1 MAAARWPILQRGPT
15 HRMNQ
20 FLRYICVG
28 VLNTSVGYAIIFA
41 CMYILSLDAV
51 MSNFIGYGSGLVISY
66 MLNKLF
72 TFRTDAKSIYEPLK
86 FVMVFCVSYTANV
99 VALVMMIEIFHMH
112 KALAQFPA
120 GAIYIALSYILNK
133 RYVFS

>member
-1 MAAARWPILQRGPT
+1 
-15 HRMNQ
+15 MNQ

-51 MSNFIGYGSGLVISY
+51 MSNFIGYGLGLVVSY
-66 MLNKLF
+66 MLNKFF
-72 TFRTDAKSIYEPLK
+72 TFRTSARSMSEPIK
-86 FVMVFCVSYTANV
+86 FVMVFGVSYTANL
-99 VALVMMIEIFHMH
+99 VALIALIDIFHMH
-112 KALAQFPA
+112 KGLAQFPA
-120 GAIYIALSYILNK
+120 GVMYIALSYILNK